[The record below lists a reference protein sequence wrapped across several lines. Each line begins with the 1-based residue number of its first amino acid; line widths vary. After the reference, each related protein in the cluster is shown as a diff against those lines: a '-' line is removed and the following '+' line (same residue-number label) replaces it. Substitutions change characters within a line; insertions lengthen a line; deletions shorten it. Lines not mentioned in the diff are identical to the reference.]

1 MQYAKE
7 GNHDVLY
14 HFGLSTEHVDFKSCF
29 GDFVLCGG
37 SANRMLRIAEEVAK
51 ELNLQMPYGTQLKNL
66 SKSDRFVL
74 YKCGPVLCVNHGIGE
89 GSCLIM
95 LHEITKLL
103 KHAHVESPLFFR
115 IGTSGGIGTI
125 PLKRWMSLTRSVKG
139 IEPGTVVVSKGGVN
153 GLLKPHFETCRL
165 GKCVRYDAT
174 LDQQLVE
181 DLLAICRQLKI
192 KHTAGLTMGN
202 NDFYE
207 GKRLL
212 SYFQDFVTY
221 LRRCDVYFVAGLD
234 EAFETQLV
242 LLLAFPE
249 IGKQGRCDGALCSFT
264 EEESKEFLRTAYEIG
279 VRNFEMECCC
289 FASFCK
295 RAGIRAAVVC
305 VTLLNRFEA
314 DQLDQPKS
322 VYQEYEM
329 QPSKIVI
336 TLIKQILQ
344 MS

>member
-29 GDFVLCGG
+29 GDVKFVLCGG

-207 GKRLL
+207 
-212 SYFQDFVTY
+212 
-221 LRRCDVYFVAGLD
+221 
-234 EAFETQLV
+234 E
-242 LLLAFPE
+242 
-249 IGKQGRCDGALCSFT
+249 QGRCDGALCSFT